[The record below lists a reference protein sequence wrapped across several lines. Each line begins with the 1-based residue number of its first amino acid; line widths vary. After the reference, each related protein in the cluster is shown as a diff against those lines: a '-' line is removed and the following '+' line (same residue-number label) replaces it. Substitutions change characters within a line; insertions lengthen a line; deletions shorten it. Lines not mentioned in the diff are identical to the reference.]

1 MVQRKGHLVRVES
14 LFAKL
19 APSEQKVAVS
29 ILEAPTL
36 VIDMGISDL
45 ARRSGS
51 SEAAVVR
58 FCKKAGFAG
67 FKQFKVAM
75 SQELGSAPPPEIKN
89 ALNEHVKEFG
99 DVEGIIRK
107 VKDLDVSVLNEALST
122 VDREQL
128 DGAAERL
135 SSSKKVVIFAAGLS
149 GTVASELNNRLM
161 RFGFDSQY
169 ETSSYAQ
176 LMQASKLTPDDAAVG
191 ISYSGSTKEIVEA
204 IGLARNA
211 GAATIGI
218 TNSRDSML
226 ARGSDFVI
234 TPEIRQSQFDV
245 GMWSIPR
252 IIGLAVVDVL
262 MMAVAFKMGRE
273 DGADALSQKALLDRL
288 GIGD

>member
-29 ILEAPTL
+29 ILEDPAV
-36 VIDMGISDL
+36 VIDMGISEL
-45 ARRSGS
+45 AKRSGS

-67 FKQFKVAM
+67 FKQFKTAM
-75 SQELGSAPPPEIKN
+75 SQEFGSAPPPEIKN
-89 ALNEHVKEFG
+89 ALDEHMKESG
-99 DVEGIIRK
+99 SVESIIRK
-107 VKDLDVSVLNEALST
+107 VRDLDVSVLNEALLG

-135 SSSKKVVIFAAGLS
+135 ASAKRVAIFAAGLS

-176 LMQASKLTPDDAAVG
+176 LMQASKLTPDDCAVG

-204 IGLARNA
+204 MGLARNT
-211 GAATIGI
+211 GASTIGI
-218 TNSRDSML
+218 TSLRDSPL

-234 TPEIRQSQFDV
+234 APEIRQSQFDV

-252 IIGLAVVDVL
+252 IVGLAVVDVL

-273 DGADALSQKALLDRL
+273 EGDGASSRRALLDRL